1 LLRFHNKPKILIIHG
16 RSNDR
21 LNLKEHPESALKL
34 PTATIMA
41 ERLSPGEA
49 LPVKFEQLASDVDG
63 VIALGTPDDL
73 GYLAEAVR
81 PGEGEERRAR

>member
-1 LLRFHNKPKILIIHG
+1 
-16 RSNDR
+16 
-21 LNLKEHPESALKL
+21 
-34 PTATIMA
+34 MA